1 MLSRLIAWS
10 LSQRL
15 LVALAAFALA
25 FAGVVAW
32 RGLPVDAFPDI
43 APTQVKLILKAPG
56 MTPGEVEQRVVV
68 PLEMELLGIPR
79 QTMMRASAKYGLAD
93 ITLDFEQGAD
103 IYWARQQV
111 AERFAAA
118 AGDLPPELDGGLAP
132 IATPLSDMYMF
143 TIEGEDYSLAE
154 RREVLDWV
162 IRPALRTVAGVADVN
177 ALGGRVRTWE
187 VVPDRAALAA
197 AGLGINELE
206 TALAGNNRNDGAGRL
221 DEGEESLVVRVT
233 GAIAG
238 GADIEA
244 TVIVERDGH
253 TWRVGDV
260 ATVREGALTRYGLV
274 TRDGAGEAVQGL
286 VVGLRGA
293 NASAVVD
300 GVKTRL
306 AELAPSLPPG
316 MRVEPFYDRSELI
329 DRATGTVGKA
339 LVEAMVLVVV
349 LLLLFLGNVRAAVVV
364 AVTLPLSVLTTFLLM
379 RLTGLSANLM
389 SLGGLAIAIGML
401 VDAAVVVVE
410 NTEEQLA
417 GARDDDGV
425 PRLHRVWHAAAEVAA
440 PVTSGILIIALVFT
454 PLLTL
459 QGLEGRMFSP
469 VALTI
474 VFALGASLLL
484 SLTVVPVLASWLLRS
499 GHREPWL
506 MRRIAPPYAAALQAT
521 LAHPRRAVL
530 AAGVALALA
539 ALSWLG
545 IGKTFMPTL
554 DEGAILVQLEKL
566 PSANLDAS
574 GEVDL
579 AVQRAILAE
588 VPEVR
593 SIIARAG
600 ADELGFDPMGLNQ
613 TDSFLVLAP
622 KDEWR
627 RPDKDWLTE
636 QLRAVLERFPGT
648 AYAFTQPIEMRVSEM
663 LTGARGD
670 VAIKLFGPDLAELE
684 VLSARVEDA
693 VRAVP
698 GAEDVYRLANDG
710 VQYLEIEVDRLAAGR
725 AGLDV
730 ATLQR
735 ELRAQ
740 VEGVAVGVVVEDGR
754 RIPLVVRGDQALR
767 SDPARFADLEL
778 VSPGGQRVRVGDVAQ
793 VQRVE
798 GPVKVDREAGSRYA
812 LIQANVAGR
821 DLVSFVD
828 DARAAVEQAVPLAP
842 GYRLEWG
849 GQFENQQRASAR
861 LALVVP
867 VALGLIFVVLF
878 SSLGGARPA
887 LLVLANIPFA
897 LVGGVLA
904 LWLSGEYVS
913 VPASVGFIAL
923 LGIAVLN
930 GTVMASHFN
939 DLRARGLPMAQVV
952 VEGAK
957 RRLRPVLMT
966 ASITALGLVPLLLAT
981 GPGSEIQRPLAI
993 VVVGGLVTATPLTLL
1008 MLPLLFLH
1016 FGQPRPRSTP

>member
-1 MLSRLIAWS
+1 MLPRLIAWS

-15 LVALAAFALA
+15 LVVLAALGLA
-25 FAGVVAW
+25 FAGMLAW

-79 QTMMRASAKYGLAD
+79 QTMMRASAKYALAD
-93 ITLDFEQGAD
+93 ITLDFEEGTD

-111 AERFAAA
+111 TERFAAA

-162 IRPALRTVAGVADVN
+162 IRPALRAVDGVADVN

-187 VVPDRAALAA
+187 VVPDRTALAA
-197 AGLGINELE
+197 ASLGISELE
-206 TALAGNNRNDGAGRL
+206 AALSANNHNDGAGRL

-233 GAIAG
+233 GAITSA
-238 GADIEA
+238 ADIEA
-244 TVIVERDGH
+244 TVVAERDGV

-260 ATVREGALTRYGLV
+260 ALVREGALTRYGVV
-274 TRDGAGEAVQGL
+274 TKDGQGEAVQGL

-300 GVKTRL
+300 GVKARL
-306 AELAPSLPPG
+306 EELAPSLPPG
-316 MRVEPFYDRSELI
+316 MRIEPFYDRSDLI
-329 DRATGTVGKA
+329 ARATGTVSKA
-339 LVEAMVLVVV
+339 LVEAMVLVMV
-349 LLLLFLGNVRAAVVV
+349 LLLLFLGNVRAAAVV
-364 AVTLPLSVLTTFLLM
+364 AVILPLSVLATFLAM
-379 RLTGLSANLM
+379 RMVGLGANLM

-410 NTEEQLA
+410 NTEEQFA
-417 GARDDDGV
+417 TARPGDGV
-425 PRLHRVWHAAAEVAA
+425 PRPHRAWRAAAEVAA
-440 PVTSGILIIALVFT
+440 PVTSGIVIIGLVFT

-459 QGLEGRMFSP
+459 EGLEGKMFSP

-474 VFALGASLLL
+474 VFALVASLLL
-484 SLTVVPVLASWLLRS
+484 SLTVVPVLASWLLGSR
-499 GHREPWL
+499 HHEPWL
-506 MRRIAPPYAAALQAT
+506 MRRIAPTYARALQAT
-521 LAHPRRAVL
+521 LAHPGRAALAAAVAVALAVL
-530 AAGVALALA
+530 AWFGT
-539 ALSWLG
+539 
-545 IGKTFMPTL
+545 GKTFMPTL

-593 SIIARAG
+593 SIVARAG

-627 RPDKDWLTE
+627 EPDKDWLTE
-636 QLRAVLERFPGT
+636 QLRLVLERFPGT

-670 VAIKLFGPDLAELE
+670 VAIKAFGPDLAELE
-684 VLSARVEDA
+684 LLSARVEEA
-693 VRAVP
+693 VRTVA

-725 AGLDV
+725 AGFTV
-730 ATLQR
+730 AALQR

-740 VEGVAVGVVVEDGR
+740 VEGVAVGVVVEGSR
-754 RIPLVVRGDQALR
+754 RIPLVVRGEESLR
-767 SDPARFADLEL
+767 NDPARFADLQL
-778 VSPGGQRVRVGDVAQ
+778 VSPGGHLVRVGDIARVE
-793 VQRVE
+793 RVE

-812 LIQANVAGR
+812 LVQANVSGR
-821 DLVSFVD
+821 DLVGFVEE
-828 DARAAVEQAVPLAP
+828 ARAAVEQAVPLAP

-878 SSLGGARPA
+878 TSLGGARPA

-904 LWLSGEYVS
+904 LWLVGEYVS

-939 DLRARGLPMAQVV
+939 DLSARGMPMEQVV
-952 VEGAK
+952 VDGAK

-993 VVVGGLVTATPLTLL
+993 VVVGGLLTATPLTLL
-1008 MLPLLFLH
+1008 MLPLLFLR
-1016 FGQPRPRSTP
+1016 FGQPHVRSTP

>member
-1 MLSRLIAWS
+1 MLARLIAWS

-15 LVALAAFALA
+15 LVALAALALA

-93 ITLDFEQGAD
+93 ITLDFEQGTD

-111 AERFAAA
+111 AERFSVA
-118 AGDLPPELDGGLAP
+118 AGDLPPDLDGGLAP

-143 TIEGEDYSLAE
+143 TIEGDGYSLAE

-162 IRPALRTVAGVADVN
+162 VRPALRTVPGVADVN

-197 AGLGINELE
+197 AGLGIGDLE
-206 TALAGNNRNDGAGRL
+206 AALSANNRNDGAGRL

-238 GADIEA
+238 ADDIEA
-244 TVIVERDGH
+244 TVVAERDGR

-260 ATVREGALTRYGLV
+260 ATVAEGALTRYGVV
-274 TRDGAGEAVQGL
+274 TRDGEGEAVQGL

-293 NASAVVD
+293 NASAVVSA
-300 GVKTRL
+300 VKARL
-306 AELAPSLPPG
+306 AELTPSLPPG
-316 MRVEPFYDRSELI
+316 MRIEPFYDRSDLI
-329 DRATGTVGKA
+329 ARATGTVSKA

-364 AVTLPLSVLTTFLLM
+364 AVTLPLSVLVTFLVM

-417 GARDDDGV
+417 GAQPGDGV
-425 PRLHRVWHAAAEVAA
+425 PRLHRIWRATAEVAA

-499 GHREPWL
+499 HHHEPWL
-506 MRRIAPPYAAALQAT
+506 MRQVSGPYARALRAT
-521 LAHPRRAVL
+521 LAHPRRAAV
-530 AAGVALALA
+530 AAVAALALA
-539 ALSWLG
+539 ALAWLG

-627 RPDKDWLTE
+627 QPDKAWLAE
-636 QLRAVLERFPGT
+636 QLRQVLERFPGT

-684 VLSARVEDA
+684 AFSARVEA
-693 VRAVP
+693 SVRAVP

-725 AGLDV
+725 AGFDV
-730 ATLQR
+730 AALQR

-740 VEGVAVGVVVEDGR
+740 VEGVAVGVVVEGSR
-754 RIPLVVRGDQALR
+754 RIPLVIRGESALR

-778 VSPGGQRVRVGDVAQ
+778 VSPGGQRVRVGDVAR
-793 VQRVE
+793 VRRVE

-821 DLVSFVD
+821 DLVGFVA
-828 DARAAVEQAVPLAP
+828 DARAAVDKAVPLAP

-867 VALGLIFVVLF
+867 VAIGLIFVVLF
-878 SSLGGARPA
+878 SSLGGVRPA
-887 LLVLANIPFA
+887 LLVLANVPFA

-904 LWLSGEYVS
+904 LWIAGEYVS

-939 DLRARGLPMAQVV
+939 DLRARGMPMAQVV
-952 VEGAK
+952 VEGAT

-993 VVVGGLVTATPLTLL
+993 VVVGGLATATPLTLL

-1016 FGQPRPRSTP
+1016 FGQPRSRSNP

>member
-1 MLSRLIAWS
+1 VLSRLIVWS

-15 LVALAAFALA
+15 LVALAALALA

-43 APTQVKLILKAPG
+43 APTQVKLILKVPG

-79 QTMMRASAKYGLAD
+79 QTMMRASAKYALAD
-93 ITLDFEQGAD
+93 VTLDFEEGTD

-143 TIEGEDYSLAE
+143 TIEGDHYSLAE
-154 RREVLDWV
+154 HREVLDWV

-197 AGLGINELE
+197 AGLGIDALE
-206 TALAGNNRNDGAGRL
+206 SVLAANNHNDGAGRL

-233 GAIAG
+233 GAITDA
-238 GADIEA
+238 ADIEA
-244 TVIVERDGH
+244 TVVAERDGF
-253 TWRVGDV
+253 TWRVSDL
-260 ATVREGALTRYGLV
+260 ATVQEGALTRYGVV
-274 TRDGAGEAVQGL
+274 TKDGQGEAVQGL

-300 GVKTRL
+300 GVKARL

-316 MRVEPFYDRSELI
+316 MRIEPFYDRSDLI
-329 DRATGTVGKA
+329 ARATGTVGTA

-364 AVTLPLSVLTTFLLM
+364 AVTLPLSVLATFLVM

-417 GARDDDGV
+417 AAHPGDGV
-425 PRLHRVWHAAAEVAA
+425 PRLHRVWRAAAEVAA

-499 GHREPWL
+499 GHHEPWL
-506 MRRIAPPYAAALQAT
+506 MRKIAPGYARALQAT
-521 LAHPRRAVL
+521 LAHPRRTAL
-530 AAGVALALA
+530 AALAALALA
-539 ALSWLG
+539 ALAWFG
-545 IGKTFMPTL
+545 IGKIFMPTL

-627 RPDKDWLTE
+627 TQDKDWLTE
-636 QLRAVLERFPGT
+636 QLRLVLERFPGT
-648 AYAFTQPIEMRVSEM
+648 AYAFTQPIEMRMSEM

-684 VLSARVEDA
+684 LLSARVEEA
-693 VRAVP
+693 VRAIP

-725 AGLDV
+725 AGFDV
-730 ATLQR
+730 AALQR

-740 VEGVAVGVVVEDGR
+740 VEGVAVGVVVEGSR
-754 RIPLVVRGDQALR
+754 RIPLVIRGKESLR
-767 SDPARFADLEL
+767 SDPARFADIEL
-778 VSPGGQRVRVGDVAQ
+778 VSPGGQRVRVDDIARVE
-793 VQRVE
+793 RVE
-798 GPVKVDREAGSRYA
+798 GPVKVDREAGSRYT
-812 LIQANVAGR
+812 LVQANVAGR
-821 DLVSFVD
+821 DLVGFVD
-828 DARAAVEQAVPLAP
+828 EARAAVEQAVPLAP

-897 LVGGVLA
+897 LIGGVLA
-904 LWLSGEYVS
+904 LWLAGEYVS

-939 DLRARGLPMAQVV
+939 DLRARGMPMAQVV
-952 VEGAK
+952 VDGAK

-1008 MLPLLFLH
+1008 MLPLLFLR